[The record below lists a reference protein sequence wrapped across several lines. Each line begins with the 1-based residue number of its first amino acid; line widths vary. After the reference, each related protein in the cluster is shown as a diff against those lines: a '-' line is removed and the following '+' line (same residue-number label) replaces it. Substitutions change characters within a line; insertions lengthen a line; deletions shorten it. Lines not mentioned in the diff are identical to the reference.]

1 MIMTVE
7 EFRGFVQTDETD
19 QMLALRLNAIE
30 RTIQGHTNNN
40 FRKYRTAEGVIEYPA
55 DIKLGAIN
63 LLKWEMEMRDNT
75 GIASETIS
83 RHSVTYQ
90 AQDGTNTVNGYPAA
104 LMGFL
109 KPYMKAQFGQ
119 GLSV

>member
-30 RTIQGHTNNN
+30 RTIQGYTNNN
-40 FRKYRTAEGVIEYPA
+40 FYKYRTADGEIAYPDDVKMVA
-55 DIKLGAIN
+55 IKL
-63 LLKWEMEMRDNT
+63 LKYDMETADKAD
-75 GIASETIS
+75 IASETIS
-83 RHSVTYQ
+83 RHSVTYKSR
-90 AQDGTNTVNGYPAA
+90 DGSNTVNGYPAE

-109 KPYMKAQFGQ
+109 KPYMKAFFGQ

>member
-19 QMLALRLNAIE
+19 QMLTLRLNAME

-40 FRKYRTAEGVIEYPA
+40 FRQYMNADGVIVYPA
-55 DIKLGAIN
+55 DIKLGAIK
-63 LLKWEMEMRDNT
+63 LLQWDMENGDKT

-83 RHSVTYQ
+83 RHSVTYK
-90 AQDGTNTVNGYPAA
+90 AMDGKNTVNGYPAE

-109 KPYMKAQFGQ
+109 KPYMKAYFGQ
-119 GLSV
+119 GLRL